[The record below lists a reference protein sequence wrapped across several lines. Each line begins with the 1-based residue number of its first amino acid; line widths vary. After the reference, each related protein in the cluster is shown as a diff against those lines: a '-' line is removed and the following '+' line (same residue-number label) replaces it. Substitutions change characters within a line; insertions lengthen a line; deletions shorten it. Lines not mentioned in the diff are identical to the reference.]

1 MTEPGAEQLGPV
13 DHLARHPL
21 PWRAPHLTECGKPL
35 DEIGPE
41 RIITRDAV
49 RSRVN
54 AVGKRRAA
62 FSLCLTC
69 LDTADRHPDNLID
82 ALHREAGYVSREH
95 QYASGGAWLSAAR
108 LEAMKVSERARYER
122 DKARTEL
129 FLAEIEAVQ
138 ALVAAHRAEFDRY
151 IQGVGETE
159 SLADRRAAR
168 RARQARSPHPRS
180 VL

>member
-1 MTEPGAEQLGPV
+1 MTNPNEDRVGPV

-35 DEIGPE
+35 DEIEPV

-69 LDTADRHPDNLID
+69 LETADRHPETLID
-82 ALHREAGYVSREH
+82 ALQREAGSVAQEARYPASWRRASREDDPERE
-95 QYASGGAWLSAAR
+95 R
-108 LEAMKVSERARYER
+108 LRKVQ
-122 DKARTEL
+122 ARTAL

-138 ALVAAHRAEFDRY
+138 ALVAAHREEFDGY
-151 IQGVGETE
+151 VQGVGETE
-159 SLADRRAAR
+159 SLDQRRAAR
-168 RARQARSPHPRS
+168 RLRQARAAAHPRS
-180 VL
+180 TT